1 MTRSLVLGL
10 IWRIMWFFLPLVSE
24 VALASNPNRPNN
36 LFSNFSNDTLRTA
49 ASIYSDAILLVS
61 CFVLLI
67 LGSTIGY
74 FFPTPRY
81 GAKPYPK
88 PLKLLISVFGGVLAF
103 VYYIH
108 TEKNITPAVVIWVA
122 GVSFVSPAI
131 IHLFHAAAIKFTGS
145 KLNVTDEDVDH
156 IRQSFERDKE

>member
-10 IWRIMWFFLPLVSE
+10 MWRIMWFFLPLISE
-24 VALASNPNRPNN
+24 VALASNPNRPNS
-36 LFSNFSNDTLRTA
+36 LFTNETLRSA

-61 CFVLLI
+61 CLMLLI

-88 PLKLLISVFGGVLAF
+88 PLKLLISIFGGVLAF
-103 VYYIH
+103 IYYIH
-108 TEKNITPAVVIWVA
+108 TENNITPAVVIWVA

-131 IHLFHAAAIKFTGS
+131 IHLFHAAAIKITGS
-145 KLNVTDEDVDH
+145 KLDVTDEDIDR
-156 IRQSFERDKE
+156 ISQSFDRDRE

>member
-1 MTRSLVLGL
+1 MTKSLVLGL
-10 IWRIMWFFLPLVSE
+10 MWRIMWFFLPLVSE
-24 VALASNPNRPNN
+24 VALASHPYRPS
-36 LFSNFSNDTLRTA
+36 LLSNETLRSA

-61 CFVLLI
+61 CFILLI

-88 PLKLLISVFGGVLAF
+88 PLKLIISVFGGLLAF

-108 TEKNITPAVVIWVA
+108 TENNITPAVLIWVA

-131 IHLFHAAAIKFTGS
+131 IHLFHAAAIKITGS
-145 KLNVTDEDVDH
+145 KLDITDEDVDR
-156 IRQSFERDKE
+156 ISQSFDRDKE